1 MEPQKAN
8 RAKLST
14 TDFLFHALDGPRRPS
29 DFTLVFH
36 LSEAPC
42 VEALRAG
49 ARSARNLYPTTGSII
64 SKGRWVRFE
73 GSGDGVAASSA
84 ADEEEAAA
92 AVEEFVGGPF
102 DPRAETPVRQLLI
115 TGRNSAGA
123 RLVTRFHHAAADG
136 LSAAMWLGHQLRVA
150 YGQEAPAASA
160 SPFRELGLRRHPSP
174 ARRSRFAYPGRSD
187 RLRAV
192 GAKPS
197 HTRRWLGI
205 SAEASDLRPRCRRAG
220 GFTYNDLL
228 ATCALETF
236 SRWNR
241 AHGAGRRGKIG
252 LWLPVNIRRESSVGF
267 GNGTS
272 RIRLYARYD
281 EDAPLADK
289 CREVRRQVSWSLRQG
304 EWAVPEE
311 SALTSLPFWA
321 ASALLRGHL
330 RRRGVDMSTGLFSHA
345 ERWAGQ
351 GGEVFR
357 RVEKIECVGQ
367 LQERHRAAINGV
379 THAGRTWLTFTYD
392 PGLLPPDDARRLA
405 EVYQEQL
412 ERARRE
418 LP

>member
-8 RAKLST
+8 RVRLST
-14 TDFLFHALDGPRRPS
+14 TDFLFHALDDPRRPS

-36 LSEAPC
+36 LGEAPR

-49 ARSARNLYPTTGSII
+49 ARSARNLYPTTGSRI
-64 SKGRWVRFE
+64 SRGCWVRFE
-73 GSGDGVAASSA
+73 GSGGGVASAS
-84 ADEEEAAA
+84 ADTEEAAAA

-115 TGRNSAGA
+115 TGRNGAGA

-150 YGQEAPAASA
+150 YGREAPAASA

-174 ARRSRFAYPGRSD
+174 VTRSRFAFPGRSD
-187 RLRAV
+187 RLCAAGV
-192 GAKPS
+192 ESS
-197 HTRRWLGI
+197 HTRRWLALC
-205 SAEASDLRPRCRRAG
+205 AEASDLRPRCRRAG

-241 AHGAGRRGKIG
+241 AHRAGRRGKIG
-252 LWLPVNIRRESSVGF
+252 LWLPVNIRRESSAGF

-289 CREVRRQVSWSLRQG
+289 CREVRRQVSWSLRRG
-304 EWAVPEE
+304 EWAVPEK
-311 SALTSLPFWA
+311 SALTSLPLRA
-321 ASALLRGHL
+321 ASALLRVHL
-330 RRRGVDMSTGLFSHA
+330 RRPRVDMSTGVFSHA

-351 GGEVFR
+351 GDEVFR
-357 RVEKIECVGQ
+357 RVEKIECIGQ
-367 LQERHRAAINGV
+367 LHERHCVAVNGA
-379 THAGRTWLTFTYD
+379 THDGRTWLTFTYD
-392 PGLLPPDDARRLA
+392 PGLLPPDDARRLV

-412 ERARRE
+412 ELARRE